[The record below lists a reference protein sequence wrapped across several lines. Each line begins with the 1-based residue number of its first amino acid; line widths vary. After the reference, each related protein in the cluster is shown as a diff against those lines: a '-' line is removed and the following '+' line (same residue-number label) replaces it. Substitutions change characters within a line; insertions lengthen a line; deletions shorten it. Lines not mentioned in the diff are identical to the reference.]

1 MTLLQKV
8 WVSGLLEMFMVWSGP
23 VIFPELRVSGTTTI
37 DQTVNIRNPLEGSS
51 ANQSLEEYVA
61 AVSELQTEVQLLK
74 DALPTVLYHSGQQAI
89 TGFISAASLTV
100 DNAHFDE
107 LTLHKVNGHS
117 LDSIT
122 RKFLLDGVD
131 QNVQESWRANY
142 MEVDVFTT
150 RGSPIAGTISG
161 VLTSGRIK
169 FRKSVSVGSAEG
181 VVMEEGG
188 TVNGIDPS
196 NLHVTLAEVEEIIIA
211 EEINFTSPLHISGN
225 VTAVNINNLVLE
237 GLGGRYWRRSAYQDI
252 TIPVQLQS
260 AVFEGPVVGETLNGY
275 PLSEYLHK
283 TGQASVFGN
292 NIFEGQVFVQGDLI
306 MGEGFLDDN
315 VDVSSLQENIVTLG
329 GYQNITGLIE
339 EYDAVFEGYKREGI
353 IEEVPEGEMN
363 SPYPTFYLPHHPVV
377 REVSTTS
384 KVRPV
389 FDASAVSYN
398 GVSLNHCLEVGP
410 PLNPQLVEVLMR
422 FRRWKVALTG
432 DITKAFLQINV
443 RKEDRDVYRFL
454 WNYNGD
460 IRIMR
465 FTRVPFGNKSSPFL
479 LNATVKHHLKSF
491 PDSEVIAELK
501 DNLYVDDWLSGADS
515 TEEAFAKFDEAR
527 SVLSKASMTLSK
539 WSSNCNAL
547 KDRFNDYL
555 EPSKHAETKILCL
568 QWCLT
573 RDRFSFDCL
582 ELKDLEVASTKRAV
596 LSVISKLFDPLG
608 LLCPIIMMAKIMFQ
622 DIWRLGLSWDEILPT
637 ELQHRFQKWVQNIK
651 VLNTWQVNRCYF
663 PELVWNKLQNVELHA
678 FGDASEKGYGACVYL
693 RVPDNDG
700 SFKVILV
707 LAKGRVAPIKK
718 LSVPRLELMGAR
730 LSVFVKTSLHLIDV
744 QIYCWTDSKVALSWI
759 KGKGDPNRWK
769 TCSE

>member
-1 MTLLQKV
+1 MPLLQKV

-23 VIFPELRVSGTTTI
+23 VIFPELTVSGTTSI

-51 ANQSLEEYVA
+51 ANQSLEEYVV

-74 DALPTVLYHSGQQAI
+74 DALPTVFYHSGQQAI
-89 TGFISAASLTV
+89 TGFINAASLAV

-122 RKFLLDGVD
+122 REFLLDGVD

-161 VLTSGRIK
+161 VLTSVLVGGVTVCDLVVVTRDDIIADNLVYTAPISIFGDVLVSGLVDGQDVDHLFSTRVTLDGIQTLSASYIFEAIRVEGRIK

-384 KVRPV
+384 KDEVPAALPTVEEVFTDSPV
-389 FDASAVSYN
+389 TCLVSEHPAV
-398 GVSLNHCLEVGP
+398 GIDCA
-410 PLNPQLVEVLMR
+410 
-422 FRRWKVALTG
+422 RWG
-432 DITKAFLQINV
+432 HFTKAIKCV
-443 RKEDRDVYRFL
+443 AWV
-454 WNYNGD
+454 
-460 IRIMR
+460 IR
-465 FTRVPFGNKSSPFL
+465 
-479 LNATVKHHLKSF
+479 
-491 PDSEVIAELK
+491 
-501 DNLYVDDWLSGADS
+501 
-515 TEEAFAKFDEAR
+515 
-527 SVLSKASMTLSK
+527 
-539 WSSNCNAL
+539 
-547 KDRFNDYL
+547 
-555 EPSKHAETKILCL
+555 
-568 QWCLT
+568 
-573 RDRFSFDCL
+573 
-582 ELKDLEVASTKRAV
+582 
-596 LSVISKLFDPLG
+596 
-608 LLCPIIMMAKIMFQ
+608 
-622 DIWRLGLSWDEILPT
+622 
-637 ELQHRFQKWVQNIK
+637 
-651 VLNTWQVNRCYF
+651 
-663 PELVWNKLQNVELHA
+663 
-678 FGDASEKGYGACVYL
+678 
-693 RVPDNDG
+693 
-700 SFKVILV
+700 
-707 LAKGRVAPIKK
+707 
-718 LSVPRLELMGAR
+718 
-730 LSVFVKTSLHLIDV
+730 
-744 QIYCWTDSKVALSWI
+744 
-759 KGKGDPNRWK
+759 
-769 TCSE
+769 

>member
-1 MTLLQKV
+1 MPLLQKV

-23 VIFPELRVSGTTTI
+23 VIFPELTVSGTTSI

-51 ANQSLEEYVA
+51 ANQSLEEYVV

-74 DALPTVLYHSGQQAI
+74 DALPTVFYHSGQQAI
-89 TGFISAASLTV
+89 TGFINAASLAV

-122 RKFLLDGVD
+122 REFLLDGVD

-161 VLTSGRIK
+161 VLTSVLVGGVTVCDLVVVTRDDIIADNLVYTAPISIFGDVLVSGLVDGQDVDHLFSTRVTLDGIQTLSASYIFEAIRVEGRIK

-329 GYQNITGLIE
+329 GYQNITGLI
-339 EYDAVFEGYKREGI
+339 VWSG
-353 IEEVPEGEMN
+353 
-363 SPYPTFYLPHHPVV
+363 PV
-377 REVSTTS
+377 
-384 KVRPV
+384 
-389 FDASAVSYN
+389 
-398 GVSLNHCLEVGP
+398 
-410 PLNPQLVEVLMR
+410 
-422 FRRWKVALTG
+422 
-432 DITKAFLQINV
+432 I
-443 RKEDRDVYRFL
+443 
-454 WNYNGD
+454 
-460 IRIMR
+460 
-465 FTRVPFGNKSSPFL
+465 
-479 LNATVKHHLKSF
+479 
-491 PDSEVIAELK
+491 
-501 DNLYVDDWLSGADS
+501 
-515 TEEAFAKFDEAR
+515 
-527 SVLSKASMTLSK
+527 
-539 WSSNCNAL
+539 
-547 KDRFNDYL
+547 
-555 EPSKHAETKILCL
+555 
-568 QWCLT
+568 
-573 RDRFSFDCL
+573 
-582 ELKDLEVASTKRAV
+582 
-596 LSVISKLFDPLG
+596 
-608 LLCPIIMMAKIMFQ
+608 
-622 DIWRLGLSWDEILPT
+622 
-637 ELQHRFQKWVQNIK
+637 
-651 VLNTWQVNRCYF
+651 F
-663 PELVWNKLQNVELHA
+663 PELRGSGTTTIDQTVNIRNPLEGSSANQSLEEYVAAVSELQTEVQLLKDALPTVLYHSGQQAITGFINAASLTVDNAHFDELTLHKVNGHSLDSITREFLLDAVDQNVQESWRANYMEVDVFTTRGSPIAGTISGVLTS
-678 FGDASEKGYGACVYL
+678 GMEWASHL
-693 RVPDNDG
+693 
-700 SFKVILV
+700 
-707 LAKGRVAPIKK
+707 
-718 LSVPRLELMGAR
+718 PRTKREWNNY
-730 LSVFVKTSLHLIDV
+730 H
-744 QIYCWTDSKVALSWI
+744 
-759 KGKGDPNRWK
+759 
-769 TCSE
+769 

>member
-1 MTLLQKV
+1 MPLLQKV

-23 VIFPELRVSGTTTI
+23 VIFPELTVSGTTSI

-51 ANQSLEEYVA
+51 ANQSLEEYVV

-74 DALPTVLYHSGQQAI
+74 DALPTVFYHSGQQAI
-89 TGFISAASLTV
+89 TGFINAASLAV

-122 RKFLLDGVD
+122 REFLLDGVD

-161 VLTSGRIK
+161 VLTSVLVGGVTVCDLVVVTRDDIIADNLVYTAPISIFGDVLVSGLVDGQDVDHLFSTRVTLDGIQTLSASYIFEAIRVEGRIK

-384 KVRPV
+384 KV
-389 FDASAVSYN
+389 N
-398 GVSLNHCLEVGP
+398 GHSL
-410 PLNPQLVEVLMR
+410 
-422 FRRWKVALTG
+422 
-432 DITKAFLQINV
+432 DSIT
-443 RKEDRDVYRFL
+443 RE
-454 WNYNGD
+454 
-460 IRIMR
+460 
-465 FTRVPFGNKSSPFL
+465 FL
-479 LNATVKHHLKSF
+479 LDGVDQNVQESWRANYMEVDVFTTLGSPIAGTISGVLTSVYCSGRICGRPHHLWDVHDIQPSNQGKF
-491 PDSEVIAELK
+491 
-501 DNLYVDDWLSGADS
+501 LYV
-515 TEEAFAKFDEAR
+515 
-527 SVLSKASMTLSK
+527 
-539 WSSNCNAL
+539 SSA
-547 KDRFNDYL
+547 
-555 EPSKHAETKILCL
+555 
-568 QWCLT
+568 
-573 RDRFSFDCL
+573 
-582 ELKDLEVASTKRAV
+582 
-596 LSVISKLFDPLG
+596 
-608 LLCPIIMMAKIMFQ
+608 
-622 DIWRLGLSWDEILPT
+622 
-637 ELQHRFQKWVQNIK
+637 
-651 VLNTWQVNRCYF
+651 
-663 PELVWNKLQNVELHA
+663 
-678 FGDASEKGYGACVYL
+678 
-693 RVPDNDG
+693 
-700 SFKVILV
+700 
-707 LAKGRVAPIKK
+707 
-718 LSVPRLELMGAR
+718 
-730 LSVFVKTSLHLIDV
+730 
-744 QIYCWTDSKVALSWI
+744 
-759 KGKGDPNRWK
+759 
-769 TCSE
+769 